1 MPATPSRPV
10 SHGPGPAQSSGR
22 AGPRAAAPPTAGSSG
37 TPLPKKLGVKPGS
50 RLVLFGAP
58 TGFETTLGALPE
70 GARLRRGG
78 SAAADLAVWFV
89 RSRAGLLRGIEGR
102 AGAIPP
108 GGLWIAWRKRSSGV
122 ASDVGEADVR
132 AAGLAAGL
140 VDYKICAVDHAWSGL
155 KFQTRR
161 TPAQSGGKR

>member
-10 SHGPGPAQSSGR
+10 PDP
-22 AGPRAAAPPTAGSSG
+22 AAPAGYSG

-58 TGFETTLGALPE
+58 VGFESTLGALPD

-78 SAAADLAVWFV
+78 TAAADLAVWFV
-89 RSRAGLLRGIEGR
+89 RSRADLLRGIRGR
-102 AGAIPP
+102 AGTIPP
-108 GGLWIAWRKRSSGV
+108 GGLWIAWRKQASGA
-122 ASDVGEADVR
+122 ASDIGEADVR
-132 AAGLAAGL
+132 AAGLSAGL
-140 VDYKICAVDHAWSGL
+140 VDDKICAVDPTWSGL

-161 TPAQSGGKR
+161 SQAKPGRKR

>member
-1 MPATPSRPV
+1 MPATPSRP
-10 SHGPGPAQSSGR
+10 GADRPGR
-22 AGPRAAAPPTAGSSG
+22 AAPRAAAPPAPAGYSG
-37 TPLPKKLGVKPGS
+37 TPLPGKLGVKPGS

-58 TGFETTLGALPE
+58 AGFAATLGALPE
-70 GARLRRGG
+70 GARLARGG

-89 RSRAGLLRGIEGR
+89 RSRAELLRGVAAR

-108 GGLWIAWRKRSSGV
+108 GGIWIAWRKRSSGA

-140 VDYKICAVDHAWSGL
+140 VDYKICAVDHTWSGL

-161 TPAQSGGKR
+161 SPAQSGGKQR

>member
-1 MPATPSRPV
+1 MPATPSRPAADR
-10 SHGPGPAQSSGR
+10 SAGSGAAGGPAGY
-22 AGPRAAAPPTAGSSG
+22 SG

-58 TGFETTLGALPE
+58 SGFETTLGALPE

-78 SAAADLAVWFV
+78 RAEADLAVWFV
-89 RSRAGLLRGIEGR
+89 ETLAVLRRGIQQR

-108 GGLWIAWRKRSSGV
+108 GGLWIAWRKQASGA

-140 VDYKICAVDHAWSGL
+140 VDYKICAVDHTWSGL

-161 TPAQSGGKR
+161 SQAKPGRKR

>member
-1 MPATPSRPV
+1 MRATPSRP
-10 SHGPGPAQSSGR
+10 GADPAGY
-22 AGPRAAAPPTAGSSG
+22 SG

-58 TGFETTLGALPE
+58 SGFETTLGALPE

-78 SAAADLAVWFV
+78 ASAGDLAIWFV
-89 RSRAGLLRGIEGR
+89 RSLADLRRGIAAR

-108 GGLWIAWRKRSSGV
+108 GGMWIAWRKQSSGA
-122 ASDVGEADVR
+122 ASDVGEASVR
-132 AAGLAAGL
+132 QAGLAAGL
-140 VDYKICAVDHAWSGL
+140 VDYKICAVDHTWSGL

-161 TPAQSGGKR
+161 SQAKPGRKR

>member
-1 MPATPSRPV
+1 MPATPSRPGAD
-10 SHGPGPAQSSGR
+10 STARGARRTGPD
-22 AGPRAAAPPTAGSSG
+22 AAARPAGYSG

-58 TGFETTLGALPE
+58 GGFETTLGALPE
-70 GARLRRGG
+70 GARVRRGG
-78 SAAADLAVWFV
+78 TSQADLAVWFV
-89 RSRAGLLRGIEGR
+89 ETRAELRRGITGR
-102 AGAIPP
+102 AGAIPS
-108 GGLWIAWRKRSSGV
+108 GGLWIAWRKQSSGA

-140 VDYKICAVDHAWSGL
+140 VDYKICAVDHTWSGL

-161 TPAQSGGKR
+161 SQAKPGREG